1 MSRAVDRI
9 AQSKVSEFCESGC
22 PERPE
27 ATFDSEDTQLVSLVL
42 EAEDMG
48 SAEAEANVIENNT
61 VGSGAAGGA
70 LGTAAGIVV
79 MNIFVGMT
87 AASLF

>member
-1 MSRAVDRI
+1 M
-9 AQSKVSEFCESGC
+9 
-22 PERPE
+22 
-27 ATFDSEDTQLVSLVL
+27 SLVL